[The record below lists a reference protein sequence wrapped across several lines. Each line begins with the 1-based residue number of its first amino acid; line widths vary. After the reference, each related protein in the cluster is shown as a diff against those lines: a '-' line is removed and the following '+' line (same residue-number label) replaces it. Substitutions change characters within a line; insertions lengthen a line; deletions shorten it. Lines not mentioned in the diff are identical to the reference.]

1 LRFETVTLERIVD
14 RPIRRSAK
22 QGRPS
27 QPVESHNSPTAG
39 LEQTAIAARTTL
51 LVSAQLRCA
60 VRGVAITAAERNEVF
75 CVASFR
81 IVPGRQKPAFGVGA
95 LSRLVQSAM
104 AC

>member
-51 LVSAQLRCA
+51 LVSARCGSLV
-60 VRGVAITAAERNEVF
+60 VRFDMPVA
-75 CVASFR
+75 
-81 IVPGRQKPAFGVGA
+81 
-95 LSRLVQSAM
+95 L
-104 AC
+104 